1 MDTPTKLAI
10 MAAVLYSVDP
20 GIYPNRL
27 AKMTENA
34 EKARDLLT
42 VVENKFKPLDDKK

>member
-1 MDTPTKLAI
+1 VDTLTKLAI
-10 MAAVLYSVDP
+10 MAAVLYSSDLAA
-20 GIYPNRL
+20 YPNRL
-27 AKMTENA
+27 AKMMENA